1 MMRQTPGKKRN
12 TLPCFDQRVPNKR
25 PMPRAL
31 QLLLLLAPLLVVR
44 PLHGQTDR
52 QEAETLTQRAAAAPV
67 SANKLL
73 TVRAGERLFLQLKT
87 SLNSS
92 DSQVGDPVEFKTTE
106 DTLVGNVVAI
116 PRGSSVSGR
125 VSKVRRPG
133 RLKGRAE
140 IGFSVDQVTLA
151 DGSSL
156 PLRVLL
162 VRAGSTQV
170 SATKGEPSLKGEGG
184 ERIQSHQYCGGRD
197 SGSRGRWRVWRSS
210 RDGGRAS
217 W

>member
-1 MMRQTPGKKRN
+1 M
-12 TLPCFDQRVPNKR
+12 
-25 PMPRAL
+25 
-31 QLLLLLAPLLVVR
+31 
-44 PLHGQTDR
+44 
-52 QEAETLTQRAAAAPV
+52 TQRDAAAPV
-67 SANKLL
+67 PANSSL
-73 TVRAGERLFLQLKT
+73 TVNAGERLFLQLKT

-116 PRGSSVSGR
+116 PRGSVVSGR

-184 ERIQSHQYCGGRD
+184 SGFSLISIAGGGIQGAVVGGVFGGAIGLGVGLVGELVRRAPR
-197 SGSRGRWRVWRSS
+197 SRSS
-210 RDGGRAS
+210 AGHGV
-217 W
+217 